1 MSHRMTRGALA
12 GTLIVLQGFFPA
24 VSDAGPILDWLFGRR
39 QTTQYA
45 LYCPTT
51 TACSPVT
58 ASPCSPCGQAA
69 TAYSPVM
76 QTQATVAAPTVVNY
90 APQTYQTVQAQ
101 VPHTYYRPTTAFSP
115 VAAAPTSTM
124 AGCTLVQVQTQRR
137 PVGLFGWLFGAR
149 QPVSPHPINVQ
160 YPTTTTGYAATGV
173 AAPSYAAPS
182 MQYAAPSMQYAAP
195 SYGVPAAGNCQ
206 GCSGSSTFPT
216 IPSAPVNPGSSILSA
231 PPAATYPAPSGSPGG
246 ATTSP
251 APTPADQPPSLN
263 APPQGNY
270 QGYPGQQNSY
280 QGSSYRAAPATPI
293 TPPQHLDGPAPQD
306 DARPAAP
313 QPNSLQLIP
322 YPGDDQPAPESSAP
336 RQLNHRGRTA
346 SLRQS
351 EPWSFSLISWETNET
366 RPAAAV
372 EPTPAPTT
380 PAQVWDDTGWRSA
393 R

>member
-39 QTTQYA
+39 HTTQYA

-69 TAYSPVM
+69 TAYSPIV
-76 QTQATVAAPTVVNY
+76 QAAQPVVQAAPALAAPTVVNY
-90 APQTYQTVQAQ
+90 APQTYQTFQAQ
-101 VPHTYYRPTTAFSP
+101 VPHTYYRPTTALSP
-115 VAAAPTSTM
+115 IAGAQTSTM

-149 QPVSPHPINVQ
+149 QPVSPYPINVQ
-160 YPTTTTGYAATGV
+160 YPTTTTGYAAAGV
-173 AAPSYAAPS
+173 AVPSYAAPS

-195 SYGVPAAGNCQ
+195 AAGNCQ
-206 GCSGSSTFPT
+206 GCTGSSTFPT

-251 APTPADQPPSLN
+251 AGPTPADQPPSLN

-270 QGYPGQQNSY
+270 QGQQNSY

-293 TPPQHLDGPAPQD
+293 TPPQHLNE
-306 DARPAAP
+306 AAP
-313 QPNSLQLIP
+313 QGDAPQAAPPSNSLQLIP
-322 YPGDDQPAPESSAP
+322 YPGDDQPAPESPAP

-351 EPWSFSLISWETNET
+351 EPWSFSLISWETNDA

-372 EPTPAPTT
+372 ETTPAPTT
-380 PAQVWDDTGWRSA
+380 PSQVWDDTGWRSA